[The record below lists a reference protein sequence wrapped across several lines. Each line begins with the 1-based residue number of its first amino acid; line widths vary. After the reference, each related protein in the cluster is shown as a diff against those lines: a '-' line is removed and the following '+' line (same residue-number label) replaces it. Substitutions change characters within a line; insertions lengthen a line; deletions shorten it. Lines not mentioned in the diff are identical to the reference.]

1 MGWIDCKDARE
12 DAGRSDGWKA
22 ISVVQAR
29 HEGSWVQDVRGGD
42 GKEVLGIYEGRNNWR
57 VVWAEGDLLREAS
70 GPLSVLSSAYVFQ
83 KFGGS
88 IYHLSTYV
96 CII

>member
-1 MGWIDCKDARE
+1 MK
-12 DAGRSDGWKA
+12 
-22 ISVVQAR
+22 VV
-29 HEGSWVQDVRGGD
+29 GSRM
-42 GKEVLGIYEGRNNWR
+42 LGVEMEKRFLAYIEGRNNWR